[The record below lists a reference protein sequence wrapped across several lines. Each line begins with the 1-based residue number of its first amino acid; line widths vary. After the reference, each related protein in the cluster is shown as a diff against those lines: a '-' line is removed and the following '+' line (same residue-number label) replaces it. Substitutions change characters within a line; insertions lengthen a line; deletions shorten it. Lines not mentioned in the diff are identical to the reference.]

1 MPKKRETIHCT
12 RSHLQRKHSICLIW
26 LTSLTGHERWL
37 THHHIRMCVLYTHA
51 ALLAAATLP
60 PRFTGLNHGSSVTQR
75 CSRTGMKPE
84 RLNEDQT
91 EQRKMRK
98 EQNYSQQLP
107 LPWIDGGNMPDE
119 QSFFESRCL
128 LIVVGN
134 VFKAEAE
141 TPRKKKHTREEK
153 CASARSGDT
162 TAGVHL
168 NKCFN

>member
-37 THHHIRMCVLYTHA
+37 THHHIRMCALYAHA

-141 TPRKKKHTREEK
+141 TPRKKTHPGGKVCK
-153 CASARSGDT
+153 CTKRWHNVRSSFKQ
-162 TAGVHL
+162 VL
-168 NKCFN
+168 

>member
-1 MPKKRETIHCT
+1 MPKRRETIHST

-37 THHHIRMCVLYTHA
+37 TQHHIRMCALYTHA
-51 ALLAAATLP
+51 ALMAAATLP

-75 CSRTGMKPE
+75 CSRTGIKPE
-84 RLNEDQT
+84 RLNEDQR
-91 EQRKMRK
+91 EQRKKRK

-107 LPWIDGGNMPDE
+107 LRWIDGGNVPGE

-128 LIVVGN
+128 LIVVGK

-141 TPRKKKHTREEK
+141 TPRKKNTPGRK
-153 CASARSGDT
+153 SVQ
-162 TAGVHL
+162 VHEAVTQRQQ
-168 NKCFN
+168 FI